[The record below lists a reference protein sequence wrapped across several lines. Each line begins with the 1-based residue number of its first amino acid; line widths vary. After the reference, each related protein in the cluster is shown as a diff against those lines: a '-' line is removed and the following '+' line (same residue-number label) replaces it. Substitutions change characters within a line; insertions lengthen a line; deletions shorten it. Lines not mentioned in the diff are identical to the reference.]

1 MVEDEAGNSKGKAL
15 VVWNES
21 ENEIE
26 IQRSRDSQ
34 RMKDRRQRA
43 KTLHKTRY
51 AKRNKDLSLLYG
63 RGIACISGESRIKK
77 TELVLEFAYRFAQ
90 RYRMELWIGGEAHY
104 LRHNYLNLSQLL
116 GLDVSNETQI
126 TLEKGSNKTFEEK

>member
-26 IQRSRDSQ
+26 IQKSRDSR
-34 RMKDRRQRA
+34 RMRDHRQRA
-43 KTLHKTRY
+43 KILHKTRY
-51 AKRNKDLSLLYG
+51 AKRNKDLILLYD
-63 RGIACISGESRIKK
+63 RGIACVLGKSGIKK
-77 TELVLEFAYRFAQ
+77 MELVLEFSYRFAQ
-90 RYRMELWIGGEAHY
+90 RYRMELWIGGEARY

-116 GLDVSNETQI
+116 GLDVSNET
-126 TLEKGSNKTFEEK
+126 